1 MDLAFCIENISAY
14 SKVTFFS
21 LEVDVLRVVDI
32 VLCVT
37 VGYKIAF
44 VELFKRSLANSDP
57 DPTKT
62 KPVKSIVKQ

>member
-37 VGYKIAF
+37 VGYKI
-44 VELFKRSLANSDP
+44 ELLKRILANSDP

>member
-21 LEVDVLRVVDI
+21 PEVDVLRVVDI

-44 VELFKRSLANSDP
+44 VELLKRILANSDP

>member
-44 VELFKRSLANSDP
+44 VELLKRSLVNSDP

>member
-37 VGYKIAF
+37 VGYKI
-44 VELFKRSLANSDP
+44 ELLKRSLVNSDP

>member
-1 MDLAFCIENISAY
+1 M
-14 SKVTFFS
+14 
-21 LEVDVLRVVDI
+21 LRVVDI

-44 VELFKRSLANSDP
+44 VELLKRILANSDP